1 MIEFSICWTASSGS
15 GFFTVT
21 KGAGRGEKE
30 AARSIPG
37 IVPNFSAIAQTYNEC
52 LTFTVNGHRDQV
64 IIDGRVPAKVL
75 FPQEFLCLIELSKRF
90 EFIGWFSTISAS
102 PRYCGRRVG
111 TKRSSASSKATRTLG
126 IADEHKPSPA
136 NALAKQGGSGT
147 MSQKPHR
154 SSCKFPEDSLF
165 AACHIDYIGDH
176 GTSSGRGGLG

>member
-64 IIDGRVPAKVL
+64 IIDGRVPAKVF

-111 TKRSSASSKATRTLG
+111 TKRSSASSKATRT
-126 IADEHKPSPA
+126 
-136 NALAKQGGSGT
+136 
-147 MSQKPHR
+147 
-154 SSCKFPEDSLF
+154 
-165 AACHIDYIGDH
+165 
-176 GTSSGRGGLG
+176 